1 MSYNLSPYKKQRF
14 IASGMTL
21 GLFINFI
28 ERQKPSD
35 RLALRILFFLT
46 LTSIILF
53 AIGLSNKYSEPTPV
67 VGGTLIEGVVG
78 VPRFINPALAVT
90 RADQDLVALVFS
102 GLMKIT
108 SDGSLAP
115 DIAESITLS
124 NDGTVYNVVVRND
137 VRFHDNTPL
146 TARDVIFTIGL
157 LQDADLKSPL
167 RGNWSGI
174 LLEEISEY
182 EFNIILNEPYSP
194 FIENLTFGILPRHI
208 WNEMPIEQIPFS
220 QRNTDPIGSG
230 PFRIKNITRNS
241 SGFIQTYELEK
252 FKDYHRDIMLN
263 SIQIKF
269 YASEDTLVSALFSGE
284 VTSSVYVPLQ
294 HLKSFENNSQFQVIT
309 EPLPRIF
316 AVFFNQNRSIAL
328 RDNAARKALSAAIAR
343 DKMVDE
349 VLFGYGVP
357 TDSPIPPTHHTLESL
372 RPDTSDNSA
381 ENILLEG
388 GWRRNSDEKWEKRI
402 DNQIH
407 TLSITLRTTNNPIF
421 EQTAQY
427 LRQSWE
433 SIGVDVFVEQYE
445 QSDLLQAV
453 IRPRDFEA
461 LLFGLDMNRTVDL
474 YPFWHSSQREDPG
487 LNIAQYA
494 SISVDSLLSRA
505 RSTNVPEEQTE
516 AITKIL
522 QEIKNDAP
530 AVFLYVPTLTYVMRK
545 GPEVASIKKIS
556 RPHERFTN
564 VEDWHIANEDLWK
577 IFR

>member
-1 MSYNLSPYKKQRF
+1 MSYNFSPHKKQKV
-14 IASGMTL
+14 ISSGVLL

-28 ERQKPSD
+28 ERQKPVD
-35 RLALRILFFLT
+35 RFVLRALFFLT
-46 LTSIILF
+46 LASIIMF
-53 AIGLSNKYSEPTPV
+53 TIGLSNKYSDPTPV

-108 SDGSLAP
+108 PDGNLSP
-115 DIAESITLS
+115 DIAESVTLS
-124 NDGTVYNVVVRND
+124 NDGTVYNIVVRSD

-269 YASEDTLVSALFSGE
+269 YASEDALVSALSSGE
-284 VTSSVYVPLQ
+284 VTSSIYVPL
-294 HLKSFENNSQFQVIT
+294 HHIKNFENNSQFQVIT

-328 RDNAARKALSAAIAR
+328 RDSAARKALSAAIPR
-343 DKMVDE
+343 GEMVND

-357 TDSPIPPTHHTLESL
+357 TDSPIPPKHHTLESL
-372 RPDTSDNSA
+372 RPDDNNTSA
-381 ENILLEG
+381 ENMLLEG
-388 GWRRNSDEKWEKRI
+388 GWRKNSDEKWEKRI

-407 TLSITLRTTNNPIF
+407 TLSITLRTTNNPVF

-433 SIGVDVFVEQYE
+433 SIGVDVFLEQYE

-461 LLFGLDMNRTVDL
+461 ILFGLDMNRTVDL

-505 RSTNVPEEQTE
+505 RSINTSEEQSETI
-516 AITKIL
+516 AKII

-530 AVFLYVPTLTYVMRK
+530 AVFLYAPTLTYVMRK
-545 GPEVASIKKIS
+545 GPEVASIKNIS
-556 RPHERFTN
+556 RPHERFAN
-564 VEDWHIANEDLWK
+564 VENWHIANEDLWK